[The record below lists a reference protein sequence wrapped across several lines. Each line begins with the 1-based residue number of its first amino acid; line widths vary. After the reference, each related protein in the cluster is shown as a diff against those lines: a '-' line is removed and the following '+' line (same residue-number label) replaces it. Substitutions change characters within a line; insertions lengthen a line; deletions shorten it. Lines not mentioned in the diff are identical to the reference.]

1 MEFSQEPPQVH
12 PWTLFKSPRRIFKLN
27 SVYHTFPIHA
37 NTRRTLCHIM
47 IFSSTRSVNSFHV
60 IQVPTQKALAACFA
74 IVRYT
79 ALEKNAEETFNT
91 QIQE

>member
-1 MEFSQEPPQVH
+1 
-12 PWTLFKSPRRIFKLN
+12 
-27 SVYHTFPIHA
+27 
-37 NTRRTLCHIM
+37 M

-60 IQVPTQKALAACFA
+60 IQVPTQKALAVCFA

-79 ALEKNAEETFNT
+79 ALENNAEEIFDT